1 MKIVA
6 LGAHPDD
13 IEYGCGGTLLQAA
26 NHGHEIYLNVLTDG
40 LGSVDRRKEQEA
52 AARYLGAREVFWGGF
67 KDTELTASRAL
78 IVSIEKTLSQ
88 VKPDV
93 VFVNYPEDAHQDH
106 QNLASSTITAC
117 RYIRQV
123 FFYHDYTTLNFQP
136 DTFVDIGPVLDRK
149 KELIACHA
157 SQVKKTYP
165 TGLDMLESV
174 SALAAYYGFMAKVK
188 YAEAFKPLRNL
199 IVL

>member
-1 MKIVA
+1 MRIVA

-13 IEYGCGGTLLQAA
+13 IEYGCGGTLLQAVQ
-26 NHGHEIYLNVLTDG
+26 NGHEVYLNVMTEG
-40 LGSVDRRKEQEA
+40 LGPVDRRKEQEA
-52 AARYLGAREVFWGGF
+52 AARLLGAREIIWGGF
-67 KDTELTASRAL
+67 KDTELAASREL
-78 IVSIEKTLSQ
+78 IVAIEKTLNRI
-88 VKPDV
+88 KPDI
-93 VFVNYPEDAHQDH
+93 VFVNHSDDAHQDH
-106 QNLASSTITAC
+106 KNLASSTITAC

-136 DTFVDIGPVLDRK
+136 DTFVDVGAVLERK
-149 KELIACHA
+149 KEVLACHA
-157 SQVKKTYP
+157 SQVGKAYP

-199 IVL
+199 VRI